1 MACLEVGEPE
11 LHKLAREDR
20 AADAMYSL
28 GILYSTG
35 DGVPLDYVQAHMW
48 FNLASMMGN
57 GDAREWR
64 GQLAAEMS
72 QLDIADAQKQARAW
86 IAEGKATEQE
96 EVAAEVA

>member
-1 MACLEVGEPE
+1 MACIEGGERE

-35 DGVPLDYVQAHMW
+35 DGVPLDYIQAHKW
-48 FNLASMMGN
+48 FNLAAMMGN
-57 GDAREWR
+57 GDARDWR

-72 QLDIADAQKQARAW
+72 QLEIADAQKQARAW
-86 IAEGKATEQE
+86 MAEEREAATEDTVS
-96 EVAAEVA
+96 EVA